1 MKRYQRRNRAGLA
14 KERWIIAATAV
25 FVLAALTLTGVYVRD
40 INEKNDDG
48 YVVDFSAMDD
58 NVAQKTDEILEA
70 QEQPSIQLS
79 ENVTDSVVPT
89 DDLDYDPYFQEAN
102 SSQIENDEFEINDSV
117 GDSDLINNNETPA
130 ENSDTAE
137 TADSLPDAAQDQITV
152 ADAGLT
158 TEEKS
163 TLDILKEIASS
174 KLEVG
179 EAVMAS
185 EPPDTVESSAAE
197 TEAAAAETEAA
208 AAEEPEAAET
218 TAESSPQSAQAENIP
233 AISTS
238 MQSALT
244 FKDGDNLV
252 WPIVGN
258 VLINYSMDKTVYF
271 PTLQQYKYNPAIVIQ
286 ATEGDIISAAAAGKV
301 TSVYD
306 DPQIGQAVTME
317 LGSGYEL
324 TYGQL
329 ANVLVSE
336 GSYVAAGDVIGE
348 VAAPTKYFSI
358 EGTNVYFKLTKD
370 GTPVNPMAKL
380 S

>member
-48 YVVDFSAMDD
+48 YVVDFSAMDE

-102 SSQIENDEFEINDSV
+102 SSQIENDEFEINDGI
-117 GDSDLINNNETPA
+117 GDSDLIDNNENQA
-130 ENSDTAE
+130 GNSETAE
-137 TADSLPDAAQDQITV
+137 TTDNLPDTQDQTTV
-152 ADAGLT
+152 ADAGGLT
-158 TEEKS
+158 AEQKN

-179 EAVMAS
+179 EAVMAT
-185 EPPDTVESSAAE
+185 EPPDTVELSAAE
-197 TEAAAAETEAA
+197 TEAAEAAET
-208 AAEEPEAAET
+208 AEEPEAAET
-218 TAESSPQSAQAENIP
+218 VTESSSQTEQVEDIP

-258 VLINYSMDKTVYF
+258 VLINFSMDKTVYF

-286 ATEGDIISAAAAGKV
+286 ASEGDIISAAAAGKV
-301 TSVYD
+301 ISVYD

-329 ANVLVSE
+329 ANILVSE